1 MEKFILTNF
10 SIKRKEHPSQRNI
23 IDPIYGSFPRIKGEV
38 LNVEMSFDS
47 YGDTSLISDDQI
59 LRQIAEKLDKICNN
73 LNT

>member
-38 LNVEMSFDS
+38 LNVEMSFD
-47 YGDTSLISDDQI
+47 
-59 LRQIAEKLDKICNN
+59 
-73 LNT
+73 